1 MMKATTPPSP
11 QIPKIN
17 DLPKYY
23 LGMSI
28 ERDIQ
33 LFGG

>member
-23 LGMSI
+23 LGKSR
-28 ERDIQ
+28 ELDIQ